1 MLTSHSRRSTFSLS
15 TLASATSALNLQ
27 RTSKMLLA
35 GVFSAALL
43 AGCGGN
49 PQDAASDTEAQAES
63 TNTTTTAN
71 MSAEPATEAPTGD
84 VTVQTQRGEV
94 SLPANPN
101 PIAVY
106 DLTLLQDLAAL
117 GVTVQGRP
125 SDLYLENLQ
134 SEDTPDSVD
143 VGTLFE
149 PNLEALNALQPQAIL
164 VGARMV
170 ANYDELSNL
179 APTLDLSTD
188 SDNLYASSKQRL
200 KDLGALFGKSDEA
213 TQLQEDIDGAIE
225 AAKIAAANKGNALI
239 ILINGNKMSAFG
251 EQSRYGYLHNSYGIP
266 LADPNIQEA
275 THGQPISFEY
285 IQQTNPDWLFVIDRS
300 AAIGE
305 EGTSAQSLLDNPLI
319 NQTKAWQNDHVIYLS
334 PDSYLAAGGY
344 FHWMNDSKLIQDAFA
359 TAPVVS
365 GDTAETIS
373 EGTASVNSSA
383 PSEAQ

>member
-1 MLTSHSRRSTFSLS
+1 MLTSHSRRSTLSLS
-15 TLASATSALNLQ
+15 SLASATSALNLQ

-35 GVFSAALL
+35 SVFSAALL

-63 TNTTTTAN
+63 TDATTN

-84 VTVQTQRGEV
+84 VTVQTQRGEIT
-94 SLPANPN
+94 LPANPN

-134 SEDTPDSVD
+134 AENTPDSVE

-164 VGARMV
+164 IGAR
-170 ANYDELSNL
+170 AAAKYDELANL
-179 APTLDLSTD
+179 APTLDMSTD
-188 SDNLYASSKQRL
+188 NEELYESSKQRL
-200 KDLGALFGKSDEA
+200 ADLGALFGKTEEA

-225 AAKIAAANKGNALI
+225 AAKIAAENKGDALI

-305 EGTSAQSLLDNPLI
+305 EGIGAQNLLDNPLI

-344 FHWMNDSKLIQDAFA
+344 FHWMNDSKLIQDAFT
-359 TAPVVS
+359 TAPVLS
-365 GDTAETIS
+365 GDTVETIS
-373 EGTASVNSSA
+373 EGGASEDSSA